1 MEYFDDLHMTLG
13 ARVDRCSPV
22 IGSPLHVA
30 CADNIP
36 HRVEIMKVCSI

>member
-1 MEYFDDLHMTLG
+1 MN
-13 ARVDRCSPV
+13 RCSPV

-36 HRVEIMKVCSI
+36 HRVEIMKVFNYTFIFNCKNHEGI